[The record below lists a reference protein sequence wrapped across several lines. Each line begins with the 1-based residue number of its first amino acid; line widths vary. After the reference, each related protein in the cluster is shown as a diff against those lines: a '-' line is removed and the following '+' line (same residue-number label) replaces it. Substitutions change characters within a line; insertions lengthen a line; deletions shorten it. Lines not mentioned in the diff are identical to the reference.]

1 MKMKTLAWGM
11 VAVISLGWSATMAQ
25 SNPPKVFAEFPGTS
39 LKWIYA
45 AEPVLQEKK
54 LDLDKYTISLFE
66 QADSVTVILKSAD
79 SEPGGRGSTG
89 KNPGFEVEISKKDLK
104 VLRSNYVR

>member
-1 MKMKTLAWGM
+1 MKTLVWGTI
-11 VAVISLGWSATMAQ
+11 AVLTLGWSVTMAQ
-25 SNPPKVFAEFPGTS
+25 SNPPKVLAEFPGTS
-39 LKWIYA
+39 LKWIRA

-54 LDLDKYTISLFE
+54 LDLDKYTISLLE
-66 QADSVTVILKSAD
+66 QADSVTVILKSGD
-79 SEPGGRGSTG
+79 SGPGARGSTG

>member
-1 MKMKTLAWGM
+1 MKILVRGM
-11 VAVISLGWSATMAQ
+11 IVIISLGLSTTMAQ
-25 SNPPKVFAEFPGTS
+25 SNSPKVLAEFPGTS
-39 LKWIYA
+39 LKWIHA

-54 LDLDKYTISLFE
+54 LDLDKYNITLLE

-79 SEPGGRGSTG
+79 SAPGDRGSTG